1 MENNITISEASL
13 VKLINLAYGIG
24 HASGQMEL
32 NDLDS
37 TVVNDAFESF
47 IDSIKN
53 G

>member
-37 TVVNDAFESF
+37 TVVNGAFESF
-47 IDSIKN
+47 IDSINK

>member
-1 MENNITISEASL
+1 MENNITISETAI
-13 VKLINLAYGIG
+13 VNLINLAYGVG

-37 TVVNDAFESF
+37 RVLNDMFESF
-47 IDSIKN
+47 IDSIKK